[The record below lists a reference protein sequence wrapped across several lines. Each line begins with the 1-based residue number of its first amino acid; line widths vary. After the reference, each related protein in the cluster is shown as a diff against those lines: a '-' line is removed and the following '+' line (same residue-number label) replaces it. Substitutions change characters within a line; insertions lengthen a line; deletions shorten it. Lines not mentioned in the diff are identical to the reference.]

1 VSSGFVSLLTFLQ
14 PSCKTRRSALHI
26 LKRTCTKKK
35 RKMPIENIPEIYFQN
50 IKTKQ
55 DIFVYD
61 FRMSSD
67 VVKSKV
73 NLSMNMFS
81 FLQVGKKQVHFAGIS
96 VAVNKAQSLLLKKGN
111 WLWTELLDTATDYYC
126 KLFFFSEK
134 KLTDFL
140 SKYTKNVKP
149 YKEDVPYFVIENDD
163 YIAAFITS
171 LSSNTLKNNLY
182 SDALLALKFE
192 EIMLYLLNKYG
203 STFEYYLHSLIS
215 KEISPFKNVVESNV
229 NSNLKL
235 EEIAFLCNMSLS
247 TFKRHFTSEYKEPPG
262 KWLQEKRLQK
272 AKELLQGG
280 DLKASE
286 IYLDIGYNNLSNFS
300 VAFKKKFGISPTDI

>member
-1 VSSGFVSLLTFLQ
+1 
-14 PSCKTRRSALHI
+14 
-26 LKRTCTKKK
+26 
-35 RKMPIENIPEIYFQN
+35 MPIENIPEIYFQN
-50 IKTKQ
+50 KKRDQ

-61 FRMSSD
+61 FKMSSD

-81 FLQVGKKQVHFAGIS
+81 FLQVGKKHVHFAGTS

-111 WLWTELLDTATDYYC
+111 WLWTELLETEAAYYC

-140 SKYTKNVKP
+140 SKYTNDVKP
-149 YKEDVPYFVIENDD
+149 YKEEVPYFVIENDD
-163 YIAAFITS
+163 YIAAFINS
-171 LSSNTLKNNLY
+171 LSSNTFTDHSY
-182 SDALLALKFE
+182 SDALLVLKFE

-203 STFEYYLHSLIS
+203 STFEDYLHSLIS
-215 KEISPFKNVVESNV
+215 KEISPLKNVVESNI

-247 TFKRHFTSEYKEPPG
+247 TFKRHFISEYKEPPG
-262 KWLQEKRLQK
+262 KWLQDKRLQK
-272 AKELLQGG
+272 AKELLEGG
-280 DLKASE
+280 DLKASD
-286 IYLDIGYNNLSNFS
+286 IYLEIGYNNLSNFS
-300 VAFKKKFGISPTDI
+300 VAFKKKFGISPTNISN